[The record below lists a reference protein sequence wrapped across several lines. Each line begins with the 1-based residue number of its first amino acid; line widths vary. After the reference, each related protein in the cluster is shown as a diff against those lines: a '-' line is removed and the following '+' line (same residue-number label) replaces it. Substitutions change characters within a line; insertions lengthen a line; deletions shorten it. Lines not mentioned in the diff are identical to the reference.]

1 MHIIITINDLELEK
15 QRLLSVNEVVDE
27 EAVNE
32 QDKEKTH
39 GVFYEVIFV
48 VMPLFW

>member
-1 MHIIITINDLELEK
+1 MNDLDLEK
-15 QRLLSVNEVVDE
+15 QRLLSVIEVVDE
-27 EAVNE
+27 EASNE
-32 QDKEKTH
+32 EDKEKTH